1 MKHLTLFS
9 IFDSMLK
16 QHRQWGRINQD
27 LIDWFDDQSTHITVG
42 GNENESMVFFY
53 KREKTSL

>member
-1 MKHLTLFS
+1 MKQLTLFA

-16 QHRQWGRINQD
+16 QHRQWGHINQD
-27 LIDWFDDQSTHITVG
+27 LIDWFDENSTHITLG
-42 GNENESMVFFY
+42 GSENESMVFFH